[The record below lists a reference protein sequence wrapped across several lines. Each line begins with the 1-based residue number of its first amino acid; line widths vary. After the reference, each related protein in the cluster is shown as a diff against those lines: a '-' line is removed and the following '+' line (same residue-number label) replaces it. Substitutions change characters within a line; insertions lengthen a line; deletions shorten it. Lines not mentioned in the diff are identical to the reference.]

1 MKKLLL
7 TCATVGLAVGAGYLL
22 YRTWKCYYGER
33 KDSNESNEAVRKKTI
48 FKFVV
53 KLLGYQA
60 LVAS

>member
-7 TCATVGLAVGAGYLL
+7 TCATVGLAAGAGYLL
-22 YRTWKCYYGER
+22 YRTWKRYYSER
-33 KDSNESNEAVRKKTI
+33 KDSNESNETVRKKTI

-53 KLLGYQA
+53 TLVGYQA